1 MTTDGALELFKRAMI
16 ITAQVTGPI
25 LLAVLVVGLVVG
37 VVQTATQVN
46 EPSVGFIT
54 KVLAAAL
61 ALVIGGPYALAKM
74 IEYMRSMLS
83 SIAEIV
89 R

>member
-1 MTTDGALELFKRAMI
+1 MTTDGALELFKRAML
-16 ITAQVTGPI
+16 ITAQVTGPA
-25 LLAVLVVGLVVG
+25 LLAILIVGLLVG
-37 VVQTATQVN
+37 ILQTATQVN

-54 KVLAAAL
+54 KVLAAAM
-61 ALVIGGPYALAKM
+61 AIIISGPYVLAKM
-74 IEYMRSMLS
+74 VEYMRTTIS